1 MRHPVRFTL
10 FLLTSFA
17 CGGQQRTTAPSVQR
31 SPRPVAS
38 SESEPALKNET
49 PAPKDKGD
57 ASTEF
62 QLRESDSAR
71 SAQGSSA
78 SKIQAS
84 KTEAAMKF
92 IVLDK
97 DKGPIKGI
105 VISLTAPN
113 GTKFYTEETDAAGY
127 AEVLVPA
134 GQKYDLVYLSLGRK
148 DISANVSVTNEPN
161 QNVKL
166 TLRYKRP
173 ALPPQSG
180 AGQPRFVLSGV
191 NFDTGKAKIRPESFA
206 RLDAVAEFLMH
217 TKHARIEISG
227 HTDNVGNAKT
237 NKALSQKR
245 AQACRDYLVAK
256 GIEADRVVAI
266 GFGDERPVAANDT
279 EDGRQQ
285 NRRIEAT
292 EL

>member
-1 MRHPVRFTL
+1 MRHPARFTL
-10 FLLTSFA
+10 FLLASFA
-17 CGGQQRTTAPSVQR
+17 CGGQQRTTAPSVQT
-31 SPRPVAS
+31 SRPPEEQS
-38 SESEPALKNET
+38 KSERTLKNET
-49 PAPKDKGD
+49 PAAQDKGD

-71 SAQGSSA
+71 SAQGAAA
-78 SKIQAS
+78 SKIQAT

-127 AEVLVPA
+127 AEVLVPV
-134 GQKYDLVYLSLGRK
+134 GQKYALVYLSLGRK
-148 DISANVSVTNEPN
+148 DISANVIVTNEPN

-266 GFGDERPVAANDT
+266 GFGDERPMAANDT
-279 EDGRQQ
+279 EEGRQQ